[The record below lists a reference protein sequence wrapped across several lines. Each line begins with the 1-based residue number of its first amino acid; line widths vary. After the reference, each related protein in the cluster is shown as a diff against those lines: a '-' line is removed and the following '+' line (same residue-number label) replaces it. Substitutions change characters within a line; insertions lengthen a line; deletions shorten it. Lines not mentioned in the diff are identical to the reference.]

1 MPLLDLIRAVRLASE
16 NALEAPTLS
25 EISNTAEDYIA
36 ECVSSSD
43 VNNLISSLEGELRAL
58 HEEVVDYSSHSQLEV
73 FLVVLSHLRPFL
85 APTSVIHWW
94 DIVLRPALQEPKL
107 RTVATNNAKELVIDT
122 LKKTEE
128 IFFEV
133 IRDFRRRLF
142 DLYLLDADGK
152 ESGDDVLKYA
162 ELDIDQRDKRTY
174 LKMNLEDILLRFGN
188 EAFQVCRVGLMRGR
202 L

>member
-85 APTSVIHWW
+85 VPTSVIHWW